1 LLLANLKQCRDHGSL
16 GTLNPPPV
24 LDPTLLGPI
33 WTIINNSNCPLL
45 LKMWF
50 SKNGELGAQYID
62 VPLNPGDSRIISS
75 EELLALFNH
84 PQGTTTLTN
93 SSMQIFRINEDKSR
107 TPIGYGYPDMVI
119 QIWLSRYG

>member
-1 LLLANLKQCRDHGSL
+1 
-16 GTLNPPPV
+16 
-24 LDPTLLGPI
+24 
-33 WTIINNSNCPLL
+33 
-45 LKMWF
+45 MWF